1 MATKS
6 QELKKEL
13 KAAFPGV
20 KFSVTGD
27 HSSIRVRYEDG
38 PARQDVEAVS
48 NSYRNARYCESSG
61 EILSGGNTFVFVE
74 RSVSAELGTLFA
86 QKLMEKGYTLEEIN
100 EAPRRY
106 NYWLQEDLNTLYR
119 EYDATKPEP
128 VEAIEAPA
136 VAEVAEVEA
145 TQPEEI
151 PATPAPLTAQELK
164 NIRQECI
171 YTINDQGVGATEL
184 SGWVARATVKHAEL
198 TKRLN
203 AGWTKRNQA
212 LAEKAQEGLE
222 HLQTAITRT
231 TAFVEREG
239 LATELPA
246 ALDRTRKEAPTPES
260 EKTPAPKQSATPRK
274 PRAKTA
280 GLSVIQAGIEVT
292 ESKEKN
298 GIEIRIAH
306 PDSVVM
312 ADLQSHGFRRS
323 RTHGCWYAP
332 LRDDTKAF
340 AYSLQLA
347 G

>member
-13 KAAFPGV
+13 KAAFPGT

-38 PARQDVEAVS
+38 PAAQDVEAIAKRRES
-48 NSYRNARYCESSG
+48 IARCEYSG
-61 EILSGGNTFVFVE
+61 EILSGGNTYVFVT
-74 RSVSAELGTLFA
+74 RDISAELGTLFA
-86 QKLMEKGYTLEEIN
+86 EKLMKKGYTLEQIN
-100 EAPRRY
+100 DAPRRY
-106 NYWLQEDLNTLYR
+106 NFWLQEEINTLHR
-119 EYDATKPEP
+119 EYDATKPEVTEEVTP
-128 VEAIEAPA
+128 APA
-136 VAEVAEVEA
+136 AEVEA
-145 TQPEEI
+145 TQPEET
-151 PATPAPLTAQELK
+151 PATPAQPLAAQDLK

-171 YTINDQGVGATEL
+171 YTINDQGVGAAEL
-184 SGWVARATVKHAEL
+184 SGWVARATIKHAEL
-198 TKRLN
+198 TERL
-203 AGWTKRNQA
+203 AKGWTKRNQA
-212 LAEKAQEGLE
+212 LAEKAREGLE

-239 LATELPA
+239 LQAELQA
-246 ALDRTRKEAPTPES
+246 SLDRTRKEAPTPAEA
-260 EKTPAPKQSATPRK
+260 PAPKQSATPRK

-280 GLSVIQAGIEVT
+280 GLSVIQEGIEVT
-292 ESKEKN
+292 ENKEKN
-298 GIEIRIAH
+298 GIEIRIAR
-306 PDSVVM
+306 PNSVVM

>member
-38 PARQDVEAVS
+38 PARQNVEAVS
-48 NSYRNARYCESSG
+48 NSSRNVRYCESSG

-74 RSVSAELGTLFA
+74 RTISADLKAVFTKELLS
-86 QKLMEKGYTLEEIN
+86 LGYSQADVDN
-100 EAPRRY
+100 RY
-106 NYWLQEDLNTLYR
+106 DYHVEQAYGELCR
-119 EYDATKPEP
+119 SYDALKMVDT
-128 VEAIEAPA
+128 A
-136 VAEVAEVEA
+136 VLEVEEPA
-145 TQPEEI
+145 QVEVTQPEEI

-171 YTINDQGVGATEL
+171 YTINDQGVGAAEL

-203 AGWTKRNQA
+203 AGWAKRNQA

-239 LATELPA
+239 LATELQA
-246 ALDRTRKEAPTPES
+246 ALDRTRKEAPTPEP
-260 EKTPAPKQSATPRK
+260 EKDPAPRQSATPRK

-292 ESKEKN
+292 ENKEKN
-298 GIEIRIAH
+298 GIEIRIAR
-306 PDSVVM
+306 PDAVAM